1 MAVLCGRCDWIHHR
15 RRSAGMGGTLAAIGE
30 LTLLRCI
37 TVVAKFRKSSQHS

>member
-15 RRSAGMGGTLAAIGE
+15 RRSAGMDGALAAIVE

-37 TVVAKFRKSSQHS
+37 TAVATFGKPSQHS